1 VLARSFWQYLL
12 VKQRAPKTSR
22 KVDIKIKL
30 QFQRL
35 MEMNLECLHYCD
47 NHWKVD
53 QLWIGYYPSWLK
65 TALQKQAEEAK
76 KAAEAAA
83 KAAEAGVID
92 VDADSSNGN
101 EDDDDIVE
109 VTSADKGNKQAPPDG
124 GETNKSKRPRV
135 DKSNKS
141 TPAPATVTTKRA
153 RVCAPNPLTIYLTND
168 VQVNTL
174 YFNPDYTHVRSAALT
189 LL

>member
-1 VLARSFWQYLL
+1 
-12 VKQRAPKTSR
+12 
-22 KVDIKIKL
+22 
-30 QFQRL
+30 
-35 MEMNLECLHYCD
+35 METNFECLRYCD

-65 TALQKQAEEAK
+65 TALRKQAEEAK
-76 KAAEAAA
+76 KAAEEAA

-101 EDDDDIVE
+101 EDDDEIVE
-109 VTSADKGNKQAPPDG
+109 ATSADKGNKRAPPDG
-124 GETNKSKRPRV
+124 SETNKSKRPRV
-135 DKSNKS
+135 DEPDKS

-153 RVCAPNPLTIYLTND
+153 RVCAPNPLTMCLAND
-168 VQVNTL
+168 IQVNTL
-174 YFNPDYTHVRSAALT
+174 YINPDYTHVGSTPLI